1 LSHTPNPTNSPK
13 TVFLFTTALFLSGY
27 VLQQQTVRDLRA
39 AIQPQLVRDPPKAI
53 PDLYL
58 PPQFRD
64 EEEWERSQKGIVD
77 AVIEKAKQE
86 DSMSDSEGGG
96 EGEDETPEAGDD
108 MVGATR
114 WQKAARRKK
123 LEAEAQAKEAEQK
136 PFVSGGG
143 EQKGDESVVEETKPK
158 AEEEQIS
165 PAERRRRIKA
175 QIIAEG
181 EGEGFKGYRRRVG

>member
-1 LSHTPNPTNSPK
+1 
-13 TVFLFTTALFLSGY
+13 
-27 VLQQQTVRDLRA
+27 
-39 AIQPQLVRDPPKAI
+39 VRDPPKAI
-53 PDLYL
+53 PDFYL
-58 PPQFRD
+58 PPQFRN

-77 AVIEKAKQE
+77 EVIEKAKQE
-86 DSMSDSEGGG
+86 DSMSDNEGGG
-96 EGEDETPEAGDD
+96 EGEDETPEAVDD

-136 PFVSGGG
+136 PFVSEGG
-143 EQKGDESVVEETKPK
+143 EQKGDESVVQDTKPK

-181 EGEGFKGYRRRVG
+181 EGEGFKGYRRRIG

>member
-1 LSHTPNPTNSPK
+1 LSHIPNPTNSPK

>member
-1 LSHTPNPTNSPK
+1 LSHIPNPTNSPK

-123 LEAEAQAKEAEQK
+123 LEAEAQTKEAEQK

>member
-1 LSHTPNPTNSPK
+1 
-13 TVFLFTTALFLSGY
+13 
-27 VLQQQTVRDLRA
+27 
-39 AIQPQLVRDPPKAI
+39 VRDPPKAI
-53 PDLYL
+53 PDFYL
-58 PPQFRD
+58 PPQFRN

-77 AVIEKAKQE
+77 AVIEKAKQG
-86 DSMSDSEGGG
+86 DGMSDSEGGG
-96 EGEDETPEAGDD
+96 EGRDEAPEVVDD

-123 LEAEAQAKEAEQK
+123 LEAEAQAKMEAQK
-136 PFVSGGG
+136 QPVSESG
-143 EQKGDESVVEETKPK
+143 EQKEGESVVEDTKPK
-158 AEEEQIS
+158 AEEEKIS

>member
-1 LSHTPNPTNSPK
+1 
-13 TVFLFTTALFLSGY
+13 
-27 VLQQQTVRDLRA
+27 
-39 AIQPQLVRDPPKAI
+39 VRDPPKAI
-53 PDLYL
+53 PDFYL
-58 PPQFRD
+58 PPQFRN

-96 EGEDETPEAGDD
+96 EGGDETPEVGDD

-136 PFVSGGG
+136 PFVSEGG
-143 EQKGDESVVEETKPK
+143 EQKGDESVVVESKP
-158 AEEEQIS
+158 EEEKIS

>member
-1 LSHTPNPTNSPK
+1 M
-13 TVFLFTTALFLSGY
+13 
-27 VLQQQTVRDLRA
+27 RDLRA

-64 EEEWERSQKGIVD
+64 EEEWERSQKGVVD

-86 DSMSDSEGGG
+86 DGMSDSEGGG
-96 EGEDETPEAGDD
+96 EGEDGASEAVDD

-123 LEAEAQAKEAEQK
+123 LEAEAQAKMEAEQK
-136 PFVSGGG
+136 PLVPEGG
-143 EQKGDESVVEETKPK
+143 EQKGDESVAEDTKPK
-158 AEEEQIS
+158 AEEERIS

>member
-1 LSHTPNPTNSPK
+1 M
-13 TVFLFTTALFLSGY
+13 
-27 VLQQQTVRDLRA
+27 RDLRA

>member
-1 LSHTPNPTNSPK
+1 M
-13 TVFLFTTALFLSGY
+13 
-27 VLQQQTVRDLRA
+27 RDLRA

-64 EEEWERSQKGIVD
+64 EEEWERSQNGVVD

-86 DSMSDSEGGG
+86 DGMSDSEGGG
-96 EGEDETPEAGDD
+96 EGEDGASEAVDD

-123 LEAEAQAKEAEQK
+123 LEAEAQAKMEAEQK
-136 PFVSGGG
+136 PLVPEGG
-143 EQKGDESVVEETKPK
+143 EQKGDESVAEDTKPK
-158 AEEEQIS
+158 AEEERIS